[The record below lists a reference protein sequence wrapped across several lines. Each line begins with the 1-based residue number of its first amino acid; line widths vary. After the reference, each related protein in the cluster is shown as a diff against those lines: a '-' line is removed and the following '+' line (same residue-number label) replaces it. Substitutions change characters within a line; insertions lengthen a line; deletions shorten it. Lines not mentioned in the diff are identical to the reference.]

1 MQSSTFLLYYYHE
14 VIGLNSTNL
23 TVENG
28 RDKCVHCVWEDAEK
42 GVSRGFSS
50 SCMLQGAYVGSSN
63 DGDGGGGSFAAIELI
78 GHLLFP
84 VPPLRKSMFRKSMG
98 SGDNGKPHKARTR
111 RGHGNGPSQG
121 SRTVLYGVSSLFVFC
136 PQSERGCMCEFVLV
150 VDVLERS
157 QLNCI
162 IMIFISN
169 DIYTNLKTV

>member
-1 MQSSTFLLYYYHE
+1 MRCVYKITESMQSSTFLLYYYHE

-28 RDKCVHCVWEDAEK
+28 RDKCVHCVWEDAGK

-121 SRTVLYGVSSLFVFC
+121 SRTVLYMVYRPSSSSARKVNGGVCVSSSLSSTC
-136 PQSERGCMCEFVLV
+136 
-150 VDVLERS
+150 
-157 QLNCI
+157 
-162 IMIFISN
+162 SN
-169 DIYTNLKTV
+169 DRS